1 MTLDKPTL
9 QWVISELET
18 FKRCDPYTGELYD
31 SELNTTLEDA
41 IQWFRE
47 EGELHALLKTT

>member
-9 QWVISELET
+9 QWVIQELET

-31 SELNTTLEDA
+31 SELNTTLEAA

-47 EGELHALLKTT
+47 EGEL

>member
-31 SELNTTLEDA
+31 SELNTTLEAA

>member
-9 QWVISELET
+9 QWVIQELET

-31 SELNTTLEDA
+31 SELNTTLEAA

-47 EGELHALLKTT
+47 EGELHALLKTI